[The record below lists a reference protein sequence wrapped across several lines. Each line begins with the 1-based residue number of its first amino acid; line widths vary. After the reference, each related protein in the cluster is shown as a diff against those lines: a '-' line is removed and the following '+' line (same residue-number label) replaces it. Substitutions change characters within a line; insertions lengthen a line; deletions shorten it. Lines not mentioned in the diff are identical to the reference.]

1 MKITTDLINRYLTNK
16 CSAEEAE
23 YLENYIQYL
32 GTSLDQLLP
41 REEWEET
48 DGDLGY
54 SGQEEIRA
62 KILAAVAHKKKLS
75 FRRRILVKLTRVAAI
90 LIFFFGIYLL
100 VNRSEQSLPQDP
112 KNLVATNRD
121 STQVSNLYY
130 INSGNESMSL
140 TASDGSVITL
150 YPKSEIKYA
159 ENFSHLKERVLYLK
173 GKARFE
179 VAKDK
184 SKPFRVHSNGVITT
198 ALGTI
203 FIVDELKSTQ
213 TNIKLLEGKIEVKA
227 EDSNKSRKLIR
238 TYEPNEE
245 ITLDHKA
252 LRVLEEV
259 KMNTVGKGRGGYF
272 VQNKEN
278 IRFQNIALKDV
289 LDLLAQNYDI
299 SLQYDQDKIRDKYY
313 SGVYVNSNH
322 VYKEIIKELN
332 YLHHAD
338 INYTNLQY

>member
-16 CSAEEAE
+16 CTAEEAE

-48 DGDLGY
+48 KGDLEY
-54 SGQEEIRA
+54 SGEEEIRA
-62 KILAAVAHKKKLS
+62 KILAAIARKRKIS
-75 FRRRILVKLTRVAAI
+75 FRRRMLVKLSGVAA
-90 LIFFFGIYLL
+90 LLVFFFGIYLFL
-100 VNRSEQSLPQDP
+100 NRSEESFPADRKDL
-112 KNLVATNRD
+112 ATLTAD
-121 STQVSNLYY
+121 STEVSNLYY
-130 INSGNESMSL
+130 INSGNENMSL

-159 ENFSHLKERVLYLK
+159 ENFRHLKERVLYLK

-184 SKPFRVHSNGVITT
+184 SKPFRVHSNGVTTT

-203 FIVDELKSTQ
+203 FIIDELRSTQ

-227 EDSNKSRKLIR
+227 EDVKNSRKLIR

-245 ITLDHKA
+245 ITLDHKD
-252 LRVLEEV
+252 LKVLEEV
-259 KMNTVGKGRGGYF
+259 KATGKGRGGYF
-272 VQNKEN
+272 VQNREN

-289 LDLLAQNYDI
+289 LDLLVQNYNI
-299 SLQYDQDKIRDKYY
+299 KLQYDQDKIRDKYY
-313 SGVYVNSNH
+313 SGVYVNSSH

-338 INYTNLQY
+338 INYTNLQH

>member
-16 CSAEEAE
+16 CTAEEAE

-41 REEWEET
+41 LEEWEET
-48 DGDLGY
+48 KGDLEY
-54 SGQEEIRA
+54 SGEEEIRA
-62 KILAAVAHKKKLS
+62 KILAAIVHKRKIS
-75 FRRRILVKLTRVAAI
+75 FRRRMLVKLSGVAAL
-90 LIFFFGIYLL
+90 LIFFLGIYLFL
-100 VNRSEQSLPQDP
+100 NRSEESFPADRKDL
-112 KNLVATNRD
+112 ATLTAD
-121 STQVSNLYY
+121 STEVSNLYY
-130 INSGNESMSL
+130 INSGNENMSL

-159 ENFSHLKERVLYLK
+159 ENFRHLKERVLYLK

-184 SKPFRVHSNGVITT
+184 SKPFRVHSNGVTTT

-203 FIVDELKSTQ
+203 FIIDELRSTQ

-227 EDSNKSRKLIR
+227 EDVKNSRKLIR

-245 ITLDHKA
+245 ITLDHKD
-252 LRVLEEV
+252 LKVLEEV
-259 KMNTVGKGRGGYF
+259 KATGKGRDGYF
-272 VQNKEN
+272 VQNSEN

-289 LDLLAQNYDI
+289 LDLLEQNYNI
-299 SLQYDQDKIRDKYY
+299 KLQYDQDKIRDKYY
-313 SGVYVNSNH
+313 SGVYVNSRH

-338 INYTNLQY
+338 INYTNLQH

>member
-16 CSAEEAE
+16 CTAEEAE

-48 DGDLGY
+48 KGDLEY
-54 SGQEEIRA
+54 SGEEEIRA
-62 KILAAVAHKKKLS
+62 KILAAIARKRKIS
-75 FRRRILVKLTRVAAI
+75 FRRRMLVKLSGVAA
-90 LIFFFGIYLL
+90 LLVFFFGIYLFL
-100 VNRSEQSLPQDP
+100 NRSEKSFPADRKDLATLP
-112 KNLVATNRD
+112 AD
-121 STQVSNLYY
+121 SSEVSNLYY
-130 INSGNESMSL
+130 INSGNENMSL

-159 ENFSHLKERVLYLK
+159 ENFRHLKERVLYLK

-184 SKPFRVHSNGVITT
+184 SKPFRVHSNGVTTT

-203 FIVDELKSTQ
+203 FIIDELRSTQ

-227 EDSNKSRKLIR
+227 EDVKNSRKLIR

-245 ITLDHKA
+245 ITLDHKD
-252 LRVLEEV
+252 LKVLEEI
-259 KMNTVGKGRGGYF
+259 KATGKGRGGYF
-272 VQNKEN
+272 VQNREN

-289 LDLLAQNYDI
+289 LDLLVQNYNI
-299 SLQYDQDKIRDKYY
+299 KLQYDQDKIRDKYY
-313 SGVYVNSNH
+313 SGIYVNSSH

-338 INYTNLQY
+338 INYTNLQH